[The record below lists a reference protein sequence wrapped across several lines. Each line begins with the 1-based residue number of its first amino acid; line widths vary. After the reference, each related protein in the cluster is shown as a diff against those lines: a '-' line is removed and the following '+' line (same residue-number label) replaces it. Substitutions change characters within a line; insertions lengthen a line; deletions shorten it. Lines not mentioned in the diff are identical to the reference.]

1 MKSLPLILALSA
13 GMSAVTAHADILT
26 EGKPLGGFR
35 LRMEDVD
42 QDGKPMDARALT
54 LRSLLGWQTASVA
67 GFSATAQL
75 GAVTPLISD
84 YESFKNGVV
93 QASESGRP
101 RIADPSTAD
110 INQLFV
116 DWTPAKG
123 WLVRAGRQSL
133 KLDNVR
139 FVGNVEFRQTM
150 QVLDGALIEAKEVL
164 PRTTIDVGAF
174 KGLRQTSNLYQ
185 PADVLVAN
193 LRYAVTPTLNAVAY
207 RYGVD
212 WKRASL
218 VATSS
223 RTMGLRLDGSLPLQ
237 QGWKLPLTLEYARQD
252 GERGGSG
259 NIDVAYRR
267 IGLGVQH
274 GGTSLRIDQE
284 VLGSNQGL
292 AAFQTPLGTN
302 HLFQGWADLFLTTP
316 TAGIDDRFATI
327 THKLGP
333 VQLAAE
339 YHVIRA
345 ARAFTSLSGTS
356 KDYGTEFDLGA
367 TYTHKSWM
375 AKAEFAR
382 FNEDDPLGATL
393 AAATRKRDTTK
404 LWLTL
409 QYTL

>member
-13 GMSAVTAHADILT
+13 ALPAVVAQADPLT
-26 EGKPLGGFR
+26 DGKPLGGFR
-35 LRMEDVD
+35 LRLEDVD
-42 QDGKPMDARALT
+42 QDGKPLDARALT
-54 LRSLLGWQTASVA
+54 LRSLLGWQTAPVA
-67 GFSATAQL
+67 GFSATAQAGL
-75 GAVTPLISD
+75 VTPLMSD
-84 YESFKNGVV
+84 YESFKNGVT
-93 QASESGRP
+93 QASEVGRP
-101 RIADPSTAD
+101 RVADPATAD
-110 INQLFV
+110 INQLYV
-116 DWTPAKG
+116 DWGPAKG
-123 WLVRAGRQSL
+123 WLLRAGRQSL

-150 QVLDGALIEAKEVL
+150 QVLDGLLLEAKDVA
-164 PRTTIDVGAF
+164 PRTTVDVGAF
-174 KGLRQTSNLYQ
+174 KGLRQTNNLYQ

-212 WKRASL
+212 WKRSTL

-223 RTMGLRLDGSLPLQ
+223 RTLGLRLDGSLPLQ
-237 QGWKLPLTLEYARQD
+237 AGWKLPLTLEYAKQA
-252 GERGGSG
+252 GERGGLAT
-259 NIDVAYRR
+259 IDMSYRR

-274 GGTSLRIDQE
+274 GATSLRVDQE
-284 VLGSNQGL
+284 VLGSNRGL

-316 TAGIDDRFATI
+316 PAGIDDRFATV
-327 THKLGP
+327 THKSGP

-339 YHVIRA
+339 YHLFRS
-345 ARAFTSLSGTS
+345 ARTFTSLSGTS
-356 KDYGTEFDLGA
+356 NDYGRELDLGA
-367 TYTHKSWM
+367 TYTHKAWQ

-382 FNEDDPLGATL
+382 FREDDPLGATL
-393 AAATRKRDTTK
+393 SAGTRKRDTTK